1 MMASAPGGTPWH
13 SRATCRT
20 CGFGTCSTTSSP
32 AIGGKVD
39 CNGGRQA
46 HEFYTRDGLFAVG
59 DNQFLGQE
67 NIRAFYTWRRRRG
80 LRTSRH
86 LIHNLRVV
94 SSDECRSSHVA
105 MLGIYQANGRP
116 PIRGSQ
122 PPNLI
127 ADVKADCVR
136 GDDGVW
142 RYQSQSVLPI
152 FVGSDMPLALA
163 VDAQILCDI
172 KRSTVAQTP

>member
-1 MMASAPGGTPWH
+1 MMAAPGRYAMTLASDMPDVRVWH
-13 SRATCRT
+13 VLNHLV
-20 CGFGTCSTTSSP
+20 TSYWWE
-32 AIGGKVD
+32 VD
-39 CNGGRQA
+39 SNGGRQA

-80 LRTSRH
+80 LLTSRS
-86 LIHNLRVV
+86 LIYNLRVV
-94 SSDECRSSHVA
+94 SSDECRASHAA
-105 MLGIYQANGRP
+105 MLSLYLAKDRP
-116 PIRGSQ
+116 PIRGTK

-127 ADVKADCVR
+127 ADIKADCVR

-142 RYQSQSVLPI
+142 RYQSHSVLPI

-163 VDAQILCDI
+163 VDPQILADI
-172 KRSTVAQTP
+172 KRSTAVQPS

>member
-1 MMASAPGGTPWH
+1 MALTSDMPDVRVWH
-13 SRATCRT
+13 VLNHLV
-20 CGFGTCSTTSSP
+20 TSYWWE
-32 AIGGKVD
+32 VD

-46 HEFYTRDGLFAVG
+46 REFYTRDGLFAVG

-105 MLGIYQANGRP
+105 MLGIYQANAHP
-116 PIRGSQ
+116 
-122 PPNLI
+122 
-127 ADVKADCVR
+127 
-136 GDDGVW
+136 W
-142 RYQSQSVLPI
+142 
-152 FVGSDMPLALA
+152 LAA
-163 VDAQILCDI
+163 P
-172 KRSTVAQTP
+172 QT